1 LLDNRDKAIM
11 IFWLVFWIMAW
22 LGHRPWRRRSDKTEP
37 APVNQQ
43 PLEYVKIPRAAQLLF
58 GLPPTT
64 RWLRL
69 RVAIAQCLA
78 VLAAIVNIV
87 LKHLLGISQP
97 RRLSEMMLISLFA
110 YHLLSFSVSLVLDK
124 LGPQPEQTEDRT

>member
-1 LLDNRDKAIM
+1 MLDNRDKAIM

-22 LGHRPWRRRSDKTEP
+22 LWHSPWRRRSDKTVP
-37 APVNQQ
+37 APVNQR

-64 RWLRL
+64 RWLNL

-78 VLAAIVNIV
+78 LLAAILNIV

-97 RRLSEMMLISLFA
+97 RRLSEMMLISLFT
-110 YHLLSFSVSLVLDK
+110 YHLLTFSVSLALDK

>member
-1 LLDNRDKAIM
+1 MLDSPDTGILMYWFVVWVLMWLL
-11 IFWLVFWIMAW
+11 
-22 LGHRPWRRRSDKTEP
+22 HSPWRRRSDKTEP
-37 APVNQQ
+37 APVNQR

-64 RWLRL
+64 RWLNL

-97 RRLSEMMLISLFA
+97 RRLSEMMLISLFT
-110 YHLLSFSVSLVLDK
+110 HQLLSFSMSPALDK